1 VLSRFGRSLVRH
13 GCRLARRRRDD
24 RDLSGKK
31 FINDPRNIVDEMLA
45 GFVQTHR
52 QDVRRLNGSRVVVA
66 LSAPPGKVGLVAGGG
81 SGHEPALLG
90 YVGVGLLDAV
100 VVGEVFASPPAGE
113 VLAAIEAVDSG
124 EGVLLV
130 IGNYAGDV
138 LNFEIAIEAAR
149 AAGHRVVMQV
159 VTDDVAEGG
168 DVGSRRGLA
177 GSFFVW
183 KSAGAAAEEGAP
195 LDEVRRVARKANA
208 ATRTMGVASS
218 PATVPGSQKPL
229 FTIADDQI
237 EIGVGHGEPGLRRET
252 MRPVDIIVDELVE
265 HLVSARLK
273 DGLGKEVA
281 TLVNGLGAT
290 PLIELYVAQR
300 RLVENLDE
308 RGISVHRSFVGNYY
322 TALEMAG
329 LSIALMGLDDEM
341 KGFIDA
347 PAVSAHF
354 HADARL

>member
-1 VLSRFGRSLVRH
+1 M
-13 GCRLARRRRDD
+13 ARRRRDD
-24 RDLSGKK
+24 GDLSQKK
-31 FINDPRNIVDEMLA
+31 FINDPRNIVEEMLA
-45 GFVQTHR
+45 GFVGTHSE
-52 QDVRRLNGSRVVVA
+52 QVRRLDGSRVIVA

-124 EGVLLV
+124 EGVLLM

-138 LNFEIAIEAAR
+138 MNFEMAMETAR
-149 AAGHRVVMQV
+149 AAGHSVEMQV

-168 DVGSRRGLA
+168 DVSSRRGLA

-183 KSAGAAAEEGAP
+183 KCCGAAAEEGAS

-218 PATVPGSQKPL
+218 PATVPGTHKPL
-229 FTIADDQI
+229 FTILENEV
-237 EIGVGHGEPGLRRET
+237 EIGVGHGEPGLSRET
-252 MRPVDIIVDELVE
+252 IRPVDEIVDELVE

-281 TLVNGLGAT
+281 TLINGLGAT
-290 PLIELYVAQR
+290 PLMELYVAQR
-300 RLVENLDE
+300 RLVENLAD

-322 TALEMAG
+322 TALDMAG
-329 LSIALMGLDDEM
+329 FSIALMGLDEEM
-341 KGFIDA
+341 KYLIDA
-347 PAVSAHF
+347 PATTAHF
-354 HADARL
+354 YTGARS

>member
-1 VLSRFGRSLVRH
+1 M
-13 GCRLARRRRDD
+13 ARRRRDD

-52 QDVRRLNGSRVVVA
+52 HDVRRLSGSRVIVA

-113 VLAAIEAVDSG
+113 VLAAIQAADSG
-124 EGVLLV
+124 EGVLLM

-138 LNFEIAIEAAR
+138 MNFEMAMEIAR
-149 AAGHRVVMQV
+149 AAGHRVELQV
-159 VTDDVAEGG
+159 ITDDVAEGG
-168 DVGSRRGLA
+168 DVSSRRGLA

-183 KSAGAAAEEGAP
+183 KTCGAAAEAGAP

-208 ATRTMGVASS
+208 STRTMGVGSGA
-218 PATVPGSQKPL
+218 ATVPGTQRPL
-229 FTIADDQI
+229 FAIADNEI
-237 EIGVGHGEPGLRRET
+237 EIGVGHGEPGLSRET
-252 MRPVDIIVDELVE
+252 MRPVDAIVDELVD

-273 DGLGKEVA
+273 DALGPEVA

-290 PLIELYVAQR
+290 PLIELYLAQR
-300 RLVENLDE
+300 RLVENLEE

-329 LSIALMGLDDEM
+329 FSIALMGLDEEM
-341 KGFIDA
+341 KGLIDA
-347 PAVSAHF
+347 PAMSAHF
-354 HADARL
+354 HAEDRL